1 MTNPGHT
8 GFQLCARGLHFHM
21 FDRPCLAAYNDS
33 KLIARSI
40 INCATGG
47 SGYARDEKEMFSS
60 IYAGHGQSGRA
71 LAFCHGG
78 QGRTLCELR
87 RWQFIFRKSAP
98 AHKEFFL
105 FWSVDGRRYD
115 YAFNDYFHA
124 EQRYRKSGSKIVS
137 KSISAFEAA
146 PEKMDAAY
154 ARVKDERNAF
164 FQHFHV
170 QLLIAALLLAA
181 AEFLLYSVLEA
192 VDTAMFAFLA
202 SVFLA
207 AAPYYLVSVLMLR
220 NARKAYVRRR
230 A

>member
-1 MTNPGHT
+1 M
-8 GFQLCARGLHFHM
+8 R
-21 FDRPCLAAYNDS
+21 AA
-33 KLIARSI
+33 
-40 INCATGG
+40 
-47 SGYARDEKEMFSS
+47 
-60 IYAGHGQSGRA
+60 
-71 LAFCHGG
+71 
-78 QGRTLCELR
+78 

-170 QLLIAALLLAA
+170 QMLICDAVFGSGRISAL
-181 AEFLLYSVLEA
+181 FCV
-192 VDTAMFAFLA
+192 
-202 SVFLA
+202 
-207 AAPYYLVSVLMLR
+207 
-220 NARKAYVRRR
+220 
-230 A
+230 

>member
-1 MTNPGHT
+1 MPVTKKK
-8 GFQLCARGLHFHM
+8 CFHPYT
-21 FDRPCLAAYNDS
+21 R
-33 KLIARSI
+33 
-40 INCATGG
+40 ATVNQVERWL
-47 SGYARDEKEMFSS
+47 SAMAE
-60 IYAGHGQSGRA
+60 
-71 LAFCHGG
+71 
-78 QGRTLCELR
+78 QGWTLCELR

-98 AHKEFFL
+98 VHKEFFL

-124 EQRYRKSGSKIVS
+124 EQQHRKSGSKIVS

-154 ARVKDERNAF
+154 ARVKDERNAY

-181 AEFLLYSVLEA
+181 AEFLLYFVLEA

-207 AAPYYLVSVLMLR
+207 AVLYYLVSVLMLR
-220 NARKAYVRRR
+220 NARKAYKAYVRRR
-230 A
+230 T

>member
-1 MTNPGHT
+1 M
-8 GFQLCARGLHFHM
+8 
-21 FDRPCLAAYNDS
+21 
-33 KLIARSI
+33 
-40 INCATGG
+40 
-47 SGYARDEKEMFSS
+47 
-60 IYAGHGQSGRA
+60 
-71 LAFCHGG
+71 
-78 QGRTLCELR
+78 
-87 RWQFIFRKSAP
+87 
-98 AHKEFFL
+98 
-105 FWSVDGRRYD
+105 DGRRYD

-124 EQRYRKSGSKIVS
+124 EQRYRKSGSKIVSSKIVS

-207 AAPYYLVSVLMLR
+207 AALYYLVSVLMLR
-220 NARKAYVRRR
+220 NARKAYKAYVRRR
-230 A
+230 T

>member
-1 MTNPGHT
+1 MVN
-8 GFQLCARGLHFHM
+8 QVERWLSAM
-21 FDRPCLAAYNDS
+21 A
-33 KLIARSI
+33 
-40 INCATGG
+40 
-47 SGYARDEKEMFSS
+47 E
-60 IYAGHGQSGRA
+60 
-71 LAFCHGG
+71 
-78 QGRTLCELR
+78 QGWTLCELR

-98 AHKEFFL
+98 AHKDFFL

-170 QLLIAALLLAA
+170 QMLIVTLFLAA
-181 AEFLLYSVLEA
+181 VEFLLYFVFEA
-192 VDTAMFAFLA
+192 VDIAMFAFLA

-207 AAPYYLVSVLMLR
+207 AALYYLVSVLMLR

-230 A
+230 T

>member
-1 MTNPGHT
+1 M
-8 GFQLCARGLHFHM
+8 
-21 FDRPCLAAYNDS
+21 
-33 KLIARSI
+33 
-40 INCATGG
+40 
-47 SGYARDEKEMFSS
+47 
-60 IYAGHGQSGRA
+60 
-71 LAFCHGG
+71 
-78 QGRTLCELR
+78 
-87 RWQFIFRKSAP
+87 
-98 AHKEFFL
+98 
-105 FWSVDGRRYD
+105 DGRRYD

-170 QLLIAALLLAA
+170 QMLIVTLFLAA
-181 AEFLLYSVLEA
+181 VEFLLYSGWREKLALAPILSGKQSGCAPELQELSFDGRLAAVEFLLYFVFEA

-207 AAPYYLVSVLMLR
+207 AALYYLVSVLMLR

-230 A
+230 T

>member
-1 MTNPGHT
+1 MPVTKKK
-8 GFQLCARGLHFHM
+8 CFHPYT
-21 FDRPCLAAYNDS
+21 R
-33 KLIARSI
+33 
-40 INCATGG
+40 ATVNQVECWL
-47 SGYARDEKEMFSS
+47 SAMAE
-60 IYAGHGQSGRA
+60 
-71 LAFCHGG
+71 
-78 QGRTLCELR
+78 QGWTLCELCR
-87 RWQFIFRKSAP
+87 CQFVFRKSAP

-181 AEFLLYSVLEA
+181 AEFLLYFVFEA
-192 VDTAMFAFLA
+192 VDIAMFAFLA

-230 A
+230 T